1 MKAIKTKILVL
12 ISFWVVLT
20 SLPVV
25 STAENQIPVQENE
38 IATEII
44 PENPKPYQDVTINIS
59 SYSTDIDKAMI
70 IWQVDSKNVSS
81 GYGKK
86 SYTFKAGGVDSVT
99 NITIKITPVNSMMN
113 IVKQIKITPSEVDL
127 FWEAV
132 DGYTP
137 PFYKGKSFVS
147 KGGTIKV
154 VAIPNTKTIKQGKGS
169 ITYSWVSNNNTIQNA
184 SGYGK
189 DYYIFKN
196 NILNNQEEVE
206 VSASSINDSFNAK
219 GNIIIPI
226 TSPKIVFYKKS
237 PYEGIFYNKNL
248 ANGSSIDG
256 NETTIVA
263 EPYFLSYK
271 NMENNFSYVWK
282 INNDNIN
289 TPSKKTE
296 LTIKPASKGGYVD
309 IELNMAG
316 ISNLF
321 QSISEKIRLNL

>member
-1 MKAIKTKILVL
+1 VKAIKTKILVL